1 MITIPQPSVKYLT
14 SGDVNLKTDL
24 YKITILGWE
33 KYNAKSKPSMH
44 SVMIS
49 KRFFDD
55 SLIATLSSGGK
66 LLYLGLLLRRGEES
80 NTFDRGSGELI
91 ETSFIASHDLLV
103 RYAGGSGQVVSR
115 LLDQLQSFQL
125 LKYEKINPF
134 INRIEKNRIE
144 KNRKENNIPSSRT
157 ESSETVIEEPSKNL
171 PSVAKQVRNTGVIEN
186 FIVDP
191 ILQVVL
197 ESVKQE
203 TQHLWISTYK
213 NEAWIS
219 HELKKAQAWIVENP
233 HKAPKRRIGQFFSN
247 WLARGFEQYR
257 KTLASNSS
265 FASMNRVEAN
275 NARVAQLFED
285 QEGEANGLKEV
296 NSIGV

>member
-1 MITIPQPSVKYLT
+1 MKKTI
-14 SGDVNLKTDL
+14 
-24 YKITILGWE
+24 YKISINNWE
-33 KYNAKSKPSMH
+33 SHNSKSKPNMP

-55 SLIATLSSGGK
+55 VKIQTLPAGGK
-66 LLYLGLLLRRGEES
+66 LLYLGLLLRRGDVKE
-80 NTFDRGSGELI
+80 TFFE
-91 ETSFIASHDLLV
+91 ASHEDLV
-103 RYAGGSGQVVSR
+103 RFAGGSGQVVER
-115 LLDQLQSFQL
+115 LMILLESLQL
-125 LKYEKINPF
+125 LSYEKIAP
-134 INRIEKNRIE
+134 NRIEKNRIE
-144 KNRKENNIPSSRT
+144 KNRKENNIPSSRM